1 MTDIWDYYMDLARA
15 GIDPEDDEYEEPSPA
30 VIESLKQGIAMSFT
44 ELLAD
49 LIKEKE
55 DTPPPNA
62 WKIFFSSLKSFLHL
76 IFKGVKT
83 KDLMSYIEN

>member
-1 MTDIWDYYMDLARA
+1 MTDIWDYYMDLSRV
-15 GIDPEDDEYEEPSPA
+15 GIDPEDDEFVEPSPA
-30 VIESLKQGIAMSFT
+30 VIESLKQGVAMSFA

-62 WKIFFSSLKSFLHL
+62 
-76 IFKGVKT
+76 
-83 KDLMSYIEN
+83 